1 MTSKSIRVLAFFV
14 LVSTARVFA
23 QGPPDFSGSWKLD
36 QADSSSTGG
45 GTGARTGG
53 GGGQGGGLA
62 LGPSA
67 ENLTITQTATSM
79 TIEEHWASGGSARRV
94 YPLDGRQANNTLGA
108 GRGTTAASSS
118 TWVNRK
124 LVTTLAVT
132 ANGSSRELQETR
144 YLDDKGRL
152 VVETMMP
159 GRPNSRRSLYN
170 KVR

>member
-1 MTSKSIRVLAFFV
+1 MTSRSIRVLALFLVVATTGV
-14 LVSTARVFA
+14 LA
-23 QGPPDFSGSWKLD
+23 QGPPDFSGKWTLD

-45 GTGARTGG
+45 GSGARTGG
-53 GGGQGGGLA
+53 GGGQGGGLG

-67 ENLTITQTATSM
+67 DSLTMTQTSASL
-79 TIEEHWASGGSARRV
+79 TIEEHWASGGSAKRV
-94 YPLDGRQANNTLGA
+94 YPLDGRQANIKIGA
-108 GRGTTAASSS
+108 AGTAAMSSS

-132 ANGSSRELQETR
+132 SNGSSRNLQETR

-152 VVETMMP
+152 VVETMAP
-159 GRPNSRRSLYN
+159 GRPNSRKSVYN